1 MANITLKGNPLH
13 TCGDL
18 PGKGTDLSGLKV
30 TKSDLSDVELRSF
43 AGKKLILNIFP
54 SIDTS
59 VCSQSV
65 RQFNKDAAG
74 LGNVTVL
81 CASMDLPFAL
91 NRFCGAEGIKNV
103 LTSSVFRHPDFGRK
117 LGVTILDGGMA
128 GLLARSIVVL
138 DEHGK
143 VIYTELVPEIAQEPN
158 YQAALAAA
166 R

>member
-1 MANITLKGNPLH
+1 MAKITLKGNPLH
-13 TCGDL
+13 TSGEL
-18 PGKGTDLSGLKV
+18 PKPGTDLSGLKV
-30 TKSDLSDVELRSF
+30 TKSDLSDATLAAW
-43 AGKKLILNIFP
+43 AGHKLVLNIFP

-65 RQFNKDAAG
+65 RQFNKEAAG
-74 LGNVTVL
+74 LSGVHVL
-81 CASMDLPFAL
+81 CVSMDLPFAL

-103 LTSSVFRHPDFGRK
+103 QTASAFRNPDFSAK
-117 LGVTILDGGMA
+117 LGVKIIDGGMA